1 MKITF
6 ISFISLAVAISA
18 LPTTNVKMGVATARS
33 PHEEGADEYGAK
45 WAKRAEDG
53 ADEYGAKWAKRA
65 EDGADEYGAKW
76 AKREEDGADEYGAKW
91 AKRRGWCRRIWGE
104 VGLGPSNVVVV
115 VMNTAISK
123 ANGLLG
129 DEKRNR
135 KPQTKLYS
143 PAQDALEYKITK
155 FESSIYGGET
165 EYQGPL
171 TEYNNR
177 LWKQTYSHMN
187 THITE
192 EEAKQLPNKTMPE
205 PPYEGSGYLIV
216 LNVFHDLH
224 CIDSL
229 RLGLYYFLDD
239 QWNSTYNPYTLFEH
253 PDDALWA
260 KGGRDLSIM
269 HLDHCIDALRQST
282 QCNGD
287 ITPNVYQ
294 WSEKWG
300 EVRAWATIV
309 HECRNFDNIV
319 DWAKSHYSRLPVA
332 FGDGPAAGKCAWDDP
347 WTCLWA

>member
-1 MKITF
+1 MYDEMSSSEGLLSHSSSP
-6 ISFISLAVAISA
+6 SFTSEEKLEIPRRRNAQVLPKTTYILIALLVLSLIA
-18 LPTTNVKMGVATARS
+18 
-33 PHEEGADEYGAK
+33 
-45 WAKRAEDG
+45 
-53 ADEYGAKWAKRA
+53 
-65 EDGADEYGAKW
+65 
-76 AKREEDGADEYGAKW
+76 
-91 AKRRGWCRRIWGE
+91 
-104 VGLGPSNVVVV
+104 NVVVV
-115 VMNTAISK
+115 VILNAAISM

-129 DEKRNR
+129 DETRNC

-143 PAQDALEYKITK
+143 PAQDALEYKVTK

-165 EYQGPL
+165 EYQGPP

-216 LNVFHDLH
+216 LNIFHDLH

-229 RLGLYYFLDD
+229 RLALYYFLDD

-253 PDDALWA
+253 LDDALWA

-300 EVRAWATIV
+300 EVRAWATVV

-319 DWAKSHYSRLPVA
+319 DWAKSHYSRLPFA
-332 FGDGPAAGKCAWDDP
+332 FGDGPAVGKCAWDDP
-347 WTCLWA
+347 WTCLLD